1 MGLSDEVIFSV
12 ESDGVS
18 FFKAEGL
25 MEIVSEIDRSG
36 SKGIHD
42 GLLFAP
48 VRNGNLSLHAYE
60 EDGAVLFL
68 PLNSAGELRQ
78 EVVDGD
84 DLALGKF
91 VNRVLGHGLFRV
103 SAFFDLPEFFTF
115 GKEEDVE
122 A

>member
-1 MGLSDEVIFSV
+1 M
-12 ESDGVS
+12 
-18 FFKAEGL
+18 
-25 MEIVSEIDRSG
+25 SEIDRAG
-36 SKGIHD
+36 SEGIHD

-48 VRNGNLSLHAYE
+48 VRDRDLSFHSDE
-60 EDGAVLFL
+60 ENGAVLFL
-68 PLNSAGELRQ
+68 PLNAAGELRE

-91 VNRVLGHGLFRV
+91 VNRVLGHRLFRV

-122 A
+122 AEAFHRFANVIFELF